1 MNKFITGVALGLVLG
16 LFVSCPINCGKDTN
30 NLPKIDTL
38 IIDNSKIIH
47 DTIPGKPI
55 VKKVII
61 TKWDTIPQYKPD
73 TNYLSLL
80 LQYKKLGDSLFSKKY
95 YSTTYKI
102 DTFGTL
108 TVNDTIYKNRLLNQ
122 CIVYDLKI
130 PKKIIKVTERLPY
143 IPKTQVYLG
152 FGVLG
157 NNFNIL
163 NGVETNL
170 LLKTK
175 KDKLYSIGVQKSL
188 VNPEF
193 NYKFNYYIKL

>member
-1 MNKFITGVALGLVLG
+1 MNRLITGVIIGLVGG
-16 LFVSCPINCGKDTN
+16 LFITSNFNCGKDTN
-30 NLPKIDTL
+30 KLPKIDTL
-38 IIDNSKIIH
+38 IIDSSKIIH

-55 VKKVII
+55 IKKVTI

-73 TNYLSLL
+73 TNYLNLL
-80 LQYKKLGDSLFSKKY
+80 VQYKNLGDSLFSKKY

-108 TVNDTIYKNRLLNQ
+108 IVNDTIYKNKLLNQ
-122 CIVYDLKI
+122 SIVYDLKI

-152 FGVLG
+152 FGGLG
-157 NNFNIL
+157 NKNDIL
-163 NGVETNL
+163 NAVETNL

-188 VNPEF
+188 LNSEF